1 MANNMEMKDIL
12 ALSLKDVPLLSVRT
26 INVLKRD
33 GIETLGDLVSKNHSD
48 LLRIRD
54 LGRRSLNEIEVALEN
69 LGFQYSPINNQ
80 SLMTNKPTK
89 PIKVVPPAT
98 PTKEE
103 LELKRIAY
111 FAQRR
116 EGIAVHILG
125 SLLQNNPGVN
135 GEDVIIKA
143 VDLTDKL
150 LEKLYPKPE
159 DKK

>member
-1 MANNMEMKDIL
+1 
-12 ALSLKDVPLLSVRT
+12 
-26 INVLKRD
+26 
-33 GIETLGDLVSKNHSD
+33 
-48 LLRIRD
+48 
-54 LGRRSLNEIEVALEN
+54 
-69 LGFQYSPINNQ
+69 
-80 SLMTNKPTK
+80 MTNKPRN
-89 PIKVVPPAT
+89 PIKLSPKMTNEQMQELA
-98 PTKEE
+98 KKQEE
-103 LELKRIAY
+103 EQMAKRLAY

-125 SLLQNNPGVN
+125 SLLQNNPGVK